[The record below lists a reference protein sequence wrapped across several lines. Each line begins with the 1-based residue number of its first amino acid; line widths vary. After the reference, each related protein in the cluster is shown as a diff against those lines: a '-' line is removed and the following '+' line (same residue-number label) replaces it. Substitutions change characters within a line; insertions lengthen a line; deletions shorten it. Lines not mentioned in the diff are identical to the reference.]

1 MLQLSEKSL
10 REMMEGHLRQLQ
22 HQIALW
28 KSTEKLNIQQI
39 FGLLDKTYR
48 VC

>member
-22 HQIALW
+22 HQIA
-28 KSTEKLNIQQI
+28 TVEE
-39 FGLLDKTYR
+39 YR
-48 VC
+48 ETKHSAEPW